1 MHAMQ
6 GPFTLCLSVL
16 VCGALLAQSEE
27 RQRKVD
33 SLQQVLGSALHDT
46 DSVSTLIAI
55 SSLVTG
61 DERMGYARAAL
72 RIADRGLPGSKGE
85 RRGALL
91 RGLGGA
97 CSGIGSRLRQ
107 LGQRDSA
114 IFYYQRGLE
123 AAREAEDP
131 ATEANLLNGLGVV
144 LYQSGNIDS
153 ALVLMEKSLAIRE
166 ATGDS
171 ATLAA
176 SCVNIASMHHARGN
190 IPMALEMYV
199 KARDLAERRK
209 DMPAYATVLVNIGAL
224 HEGQH
229 ELDSALAYYRR
240 ALGPLKELNN
250 TEGLALAYNNMG
262 TVYLTLKEYDRAL
275 ESVRN
280 GIPPAVRGRHH
291 NALSD
296 LYFKQSRILEE
307 QGDLSG
313 AIIECDR
320 SILYADSA
328 SSPRGA
334 AYGHIQRA
342 KITRLMGD
350 ARSALRYALLSVDKA
365 AGLDELY
372 LKKDRAQ
379 ELSHIYE
386 ALGDDRNAFAQYRLF
401 TQLSDSI
408 TNEKNRKDL
417 IRNGFKYEYG
427 KREAVLM
434 AEQEKQDALADKEL
448 QKQKLVRNGFMG
460 GFGLVALFASVFF
473 VQRNRISK
481 ARKRSDELLLNILPE
496 EVAEELKDTGTAAAK
511 HFEQA
516 TILFTDFKGFTE
528 ASERMSPQELV
539 EELNTCFKAFDG
551 IITTRGIEK
560 IKTIGDA
567 YMCAGGLPVPTSS
580 TPAGVVQAALEM
592 QAFMKR
598 HKAEREAQGKPAFEM
613 RADIHTG
620 PVVAGIVGV
629 KKFAYDIWGDTVNT
643 ASRMESSG
651 EVGQVN
657 ISEATYALVKHETGL
672 TFSPRGKVQA
682 KGKGEMEM
690 YFVTTG
696 D

>member
-250 TEGLALAYNNMG
+250 TEGLALAHNNMG

-280 GIPPAVRGRHH
+280 GIPPAVQGRHH
-291 NALSD
+291 NAPVRPLLQAKPD
-296 LYFKQSRILEE
+296 PGGTGRPERGHHRMRPLHPVRGLGFLPPWRGVWPHPAREDHPVDGGCTERAPVCAPLRGQSR
-307 QGDLSG
+307 
-313 AIIECDR
+313 
-320 SILYADSA
+320 
-328 SSPRGA
+328 
-334 AYGHIQRA
+334 RA
-342 KITRLMGD
+342 R
-350 ARSALRYALLSVDKA
+350 
-365 AGLDELY
+365 
-372 LKKDRAQ
+372 
-379 ELSHIYE
+379 
-386 ALGDDRNAFAQYRLF
+386 
-401 TQLSDSI
+401 
-408 TNEKNRKDL
+408 
-417 IRNGFKYEYG
+417 
-427 KREAVLM
+427 
-434 AEQEKQDALADKEL
+434 
-448 QKQKLVRNGFMG
+448 
-460 GFGLVALFASVFF
+460 
-473 VQRNRISK
+473 
-481 ARKRSDELLLNILPE
+481 
-496 EVAEELKDTGTAAAK
+496 
-511 HFEQA
+511 
-516 TILFTDFKGFTE
+516 
-528 ASERMSPQELV
+528 
-539 EELNTCFKAFDG
+539 
-551 IITTRGIEK
+551 
-560 IKTIGDA
+560 
-567 YMCAGGLPVPTSS
+567 
-580 TPAGVVQAALEM
+580 
-592 QAFMKR
+592 
-598 HKAEREAQGKPAFEM
+598 
-613 RADIHTG
+613 
-620 PVVAGIVGV
+620 
-629 KKFAYDIWGDTVNT
+629 
-643 ASRMESSG
+643 
-651 EVGQVN
+651 
-657 ISEATYALVKHETGL
+657 
-672 TFSPRGKVQA
+672 
-682 KGKGEMEM
+682 
-690 YFVTTG
+690 
-696 D
+696 